1 MLNNFNNPLGMSF
14 GFVETKS
21 FIGAVE
27 AADAMVKTA
36 KVELIN
42 NFMIGAA
49 YVTVF
54 VKGDLAACQ
63 AAVDAGAVAAE
74 RVGELITSHVIARPI
89 YDTEFLVGSLISG
102 KSTKRA
108 VKEIVAPEKNVNK
121 GIKETEANDKII
133 VKKNKVNEELI
144 KTLDTGFVSINEK
157 ILDQI
162 KKAGGTGLLSLI
174 DKTGENKTEIRL
186 ALKKLLDENKIEKVG
201 TKYFVKK

>member
-1 MLNNFNNPLGMSF
+1 MSF
-14 GFVETKS
+14 GLVETKS
-21 FIGAVE
+21 FVGAVE

-108 VKEIVAPEKNVNK
+108 VKEKVAPEKNVNK
-121 GIKETEANDKII
+121 GIKETEANNKII
-133 VKKNKVNEELI
+133 VKRNKVNEEPI
-144 KTLDTGFVSINEK
+144 KTLDTGFISINEK

-162 KKAGGTGLLSLI
+162 KKADGTGLQTLI
-174 DKTGENKTEIRL
+174 DNTGENKTEVRV